1 MELKKGFTLSEVLIT
16 LGIVGVVVSMTI
28 PAVIRKYR
36 ENTTVAQ
43 LQKFYTTMNQ
53 ALKRSELDN
62 GEYKYWDLPKIL
74 GNEVYFNKYWKPYLQ
89 VLKICKTY
97 KDCGYSAESPFK
109 RPDGRQIVFSVVY
122 PSARTTFKL
131 TDGTTIINVVN
142 TFDENN
148 TLIDLNYI
156 YVDLNGGKAPNML
169 GRDVFLF
176 DRDERGIIMQPCP
189 GWSEQTI
196 IKNCKETGA
205 CCSAKIIRDGWK
217 IKEDYPVKI

>member
-1 MELKKGFTLSEVLIT
+1 MKKGFTLSEVLIT
-16 LGIVGVVVSMTI
+16 LGIVGVVASMTI

-189 GWSEQTI
+189 CLLYTSP
-196 IKNCKETGA
+196 
-205 CCSAKIIRDGWK
+205 SPRDA
-217 IKEDYPVKI
+217 